1 MFDIYT
7 ESTMGRMKFMKSEDG
22 EWRRMGDEVEVDS
35 DENEENNDME
45 GGSQPSNH
53 LDIPPLQTD
62 AP

>member
-1 MFDIYT
+1 
-7 ESTMGRMKFMKSEDG
+7 
-22 EWRRMGDEVEVDS
+22 MGDEVEVDS

-53 LDIPPLQTD
+53 FDIPPLQAD